1 VSEFKLAPT
10 TRPKPLRRKTREERA
25 EVRTTKERNLLLAGT
40 ILAIGVQYDNR
51 FCSIIKIEN
60 RRIAHWRDYMD
71 SLAAW
76 NALTLGVR

>member
-40 ILAIGVQYDNR
+40 ILAIGV
-51 FCSIIKIEN
+51 
-60 RRIAHWRDYMD
+60 
-71 SLAAW
+71 AAFVIGIVI
-76 NALTLGVR
+76 LGVV